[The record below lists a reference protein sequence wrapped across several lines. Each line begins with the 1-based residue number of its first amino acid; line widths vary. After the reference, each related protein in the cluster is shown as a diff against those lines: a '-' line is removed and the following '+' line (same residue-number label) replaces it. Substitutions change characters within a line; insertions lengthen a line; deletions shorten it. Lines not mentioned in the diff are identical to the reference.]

1 MAAITMPGFTVVQ
14 CKMCE
19 HCGRN
24 FVRSS
29 IDSQS
34 PYCPACV
41 ASFTVLDA
49 LGADREN
56 ESVVEKPR
64 KKTGPKPGS
73 VRFRGRVA

>member
-1 MAAITMPGFTVVQ
+1 MQ
-14 CKMCE
+14 
-19 HCGRN
+19 N
-24 FVRSS
+24 VRALWPKLRPQL